1 MSQMLQEREIEHA
14 NEYVAALA
22 AHSSY
27 WVEKDLSLF
36 MARQIYLS
44 SLERAVQYAPDD
56 DDFDDDDDAEN
67 NDETATPRVVDMGA
81 FDHRHH
87 HHHHPDNDEA
97 VWQPID

>member
-1 MSQMLQEREIEHA
+1 MVDQIHALTMFPNRIYVSYLQMLQEREIEHA

-44 SLERAVQYAPDD
+44 SLERTVQYTVDD
-56 DDFDDDDDAEN
+56 DED
-67 NDETATPRVVDMGA
+67 P
-81 FDHRHH
+81 
-87 HHHHPDNDEA
+87 
-97 VWQPID
+97 VWQPIDQDS

>member
-1 MSQMLQEREIEHA
+1 MLQEREIEHA

-36 MARQIYLS
+36 IARQIYLS

-56 DDFDDDDDAEN
+56 ED
-67 NDETATPRVVDMGA
+67 T
-81 FDHRHH
+81 
-87 HHHHPDNDEA
+87 
-97 VWQPID
+97 WQPIDQDDGADV

>member
-56 DDFDDDDDAEN
+56 DDFDDEDVEN
-67 NDETATPRVVDMGA
+67 ENELATPRVLGMGA
-81 FDHRHH
+81 FDHRHN
-87 HHHHPDNDEA
+87 HPDNDEA